1 MDIYE
6 EVVRLRRLGQKCALA
21 TIVQVNGSI
30 PSYESAKLLVRED
43 GSMIGTVGGG
53 CVEAE
58 VWNAAREVMETERP
72 RQMNFSLGQDA
83 AYDNGLICG
92 GQLSVFVEPV
102 VPQPRVFIFGAGH
115 ISKSISKVAVLAGFA
130 SVVVDNREAF
140 ANRERFPEADEV
152 YAEEYEE
159 VFPKLPI
166 RDTSYLVIVTR
177 GHRDDMRVLRWAVET
192 NAKYIAM
199 IGSKRKVIGVV
210 KELEKEGI
218 ARAAFE
224 RVFAPMGLEIGAITP
239 EEIAVSVVAEMIAVR
254 RAPDSE
260 WRSAAKSDLCQRSVA
275 SHPKVR
281 PGESNRRH
289 HSFRRRFPPHGHSQ
303 SAAPISERNV
313 PRPADSRVLG
323 GLRSDDRCGRAA
335 RGSDSLRASSAAA
348 RFSSP

>member
-43 GSMIGTVGGG
+43 GSMLGTIGGG

-58 VWNAAREVMETERP
+58 VWNAAREVMENERA

-115 ISKSISKVAVLAGFA
+115 ISKSISKVATLAGFA
-130 SVVVDNREAF
+130 SVVIDNREAF
-140 ANRERFPEADEV
+140 ANRERFPEADEIF
-152 YAEEYEE
+152 AAEYEE
-159 VFPKLPI
+159 VCPKLSI
-166 RDTSYLVIVTR
+166 RDTSYVVIVTR

-210 KELEKEGI
+210 RELEKEGI
-218 ARAAFE
+218 SRASME
-224 RVFAPMGLEIGAITP
+224 RIFAPMGFDIGAITP

-254 RAPDSE
+254 RAPESE
-260 WRSAAKSDLCQRSVA
+260 WRNLAKSIFA
-275 SHPKVR
+275 T
-281 PGESNRRH
+281 ET
-289 HSFRRRFPPHGHSQ
+289 
-303 SAAPISERNV
+303 
-313 PRPADSRVLG
+313 SRAVLK
-323 GLRSDDRCGRAA
+323 
-335 RGSDSLRASSAAA
+335 
-348 RFSSP
+348 